1 MDDRP
6 HGYRCPVVLDVLSVQ
21 GALRVSHRETRS
33 SLRGVVREGFPE
45 EVTDELR
52 CEKELEYPGQ
62 GLVVL
67 TQLSICH
74 VTLRK
79 SLRHCRAQLHEMVA
93 GLAALV
99 GPLPVLNDDSV
110 TSE

>member
-6 HGYRCPVVLDVLSVQ
+6 HGCSCPVVLGVLSVQ
-21 GALRVSHRETRS
+21 GALRMSHRETRS
-33 SLRGVVREGFPE
+33 SLRGVVKESFSE
-45 EVTDELR
+45 EVTDEPR
-52 CEKELEYPGQ
+52 CEEELESPGQ

-67 TQLSICH
+67 TQLSICR

-79 SLRHCRAQLHEMVA
+79 LLPHCRAQLHEMVA

-99 GPLPVLNDDSV
+99 GPLPVLSGDSV